1 MEFVSWDHDILY
13 MMGKITFMFQT
24 NIGDGFTPWIPW
36 TTMHFECPSA
46 SPSKLSWQVQFQCVF
61 HPSSAAPSKEHVS
74 EPLLI
79 AITCH
84 KNIISH
90 YVCWLLWHVMAIG
103 NQHYT
108 LLIAT
113 AICLLVILLYTMSRS
128 VENSTMSRS
137 SSQSWRI
144 LHIYVHHYPRLFR
157 TLKSDIYIYTYTIC
171 IYIYQYKFIYMYS
184 MYIYIYIYSIYIYI
198 WLIYKYVW
206 LIYKYIHI
214 QHILYY
220 IYSIYI
226 YIQYI
231 YIYTVYV
238 YIHVYWH
245 EIPWNPILNHH

>member
-1 MEFVSWDHDILY
+1 MMEFVSWDHDIPY

-90 YVCWLLWHVMAIG
+90 YVCWLLWHVMAIS

-171 IYIYQYKFIYMYS
+171 IYIY
-184 MYIYIYIYSIYIYI
+184 IYININLYICT
-198 WLIYKYVW
+198 VC
-206 LIYKYIHI
+206 
-214 QHILYY
+214 
-220 IYSIYI
+220 
-226 YIQYI
+226 I
-231 YIYTVYV
+231 YIYTYTV
-238 YIHVYWH
+238 YIYMTH
-245 EIPWNPILNHH
+245 I